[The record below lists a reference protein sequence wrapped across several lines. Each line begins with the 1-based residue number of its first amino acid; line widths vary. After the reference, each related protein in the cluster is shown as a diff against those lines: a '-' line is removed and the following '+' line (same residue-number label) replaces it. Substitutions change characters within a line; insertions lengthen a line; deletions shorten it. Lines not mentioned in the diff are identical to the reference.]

1 MTQTGPG
8 SFQVPSLVSA
18 MNLSDLS
25 TSRKTASAT
34 SRPAMTP
41 ASFWS
46 IRARASASRGT
57 VSFEVAS
64 PLPTS
69 SASACLTRS
78 FTRRQARRGRIGL
91 RWGLS
96 DPIGSST
103 PHRTAWDLAR
113 TQYGVITHAQMIVLG
128 YSSQA
133 IQHRI
138 SRGRLHPI
146 HRGVYAVGRAELTQE
161 GEWMAAVLACGDT
174 AALSHDS
181 AAALWGIAKR
191 AKTPIHVSVLVDSRS
206 RNGIEVHRRKELSA
220 TTYKRI
226 RVTTPAQTLID
237 LAHTWSQSELE
248 QAIGEA
254 DLRRR
259 VGLRALR
266 TAATKAGRSGA
277 PLRAIIDR
285 VTFRVRQPALE
296 REFLRLIAQADLPL
310 PETQRRFGKYRVDS

>member
-18 MNLSDLS
+18 MNSSDLS

-34 SRPAMTP
+34 SSPAMTP

-78 FTRRQARRGRIGL
+78 FTRRQARRGRIGV
-91 RWGLS
+91 RWGLLGAIA
-96 DPIGSST
+96 PNI
-103 PHRTAWDLAR
+103 PHRSVWTAAR
-113 TQYGVITHAQMIVLG
+113 TQYGVITREQLIVLG
-128 YSSQA
+128 YTDDA
-133 IQHRI
+133 IKHRLR
-138 SRGRLHPI
+138 RGRLHRIYP
-146 HRGVYAVGRAELTQE
+146 GVYAVGRAELTQE

-206 RNGIEVHRRKELSA
+206 RNGIEVHRRKELS
-220 TTYKRI
+220 TTTHKRI

-237 LAHTWSQSELE
+237 IAHTWSQSDLE

-259 VGLRALR
+259 VGLKALR

-277 PLRAIIDR
+277 PLRAVIDR
-285 VTFRVRQPALE
+285 VTFRV
-296 REFLRLIAQADLPL
+296 
-310 PETQRRFGKYRVDS
+310 TQSE